1 MMGVNA
7 DNAVNVDHARAIGE
21 KILSSMTGKSAT
33 DYTSK
38 RSSQAVTLAAKSSV
52 RIESDTVQVDPQLL
66 FQRLIVACNRSDD
79 LQGLFRYELCSYPAA
94 LFDSSLTL
102 RQPQKPVLADA
113 IWAKLSSNAT
123 SGPEGDFQHVL
134 DGEAL
139 LHRIPWPRAS
149 ATYQDICGLYCSYV
163 TKKYGNAIV
172 VFDGY
177 DDMSTKNM
185 THQRR
190 AAGKAGATVTFTE
203 NMKVTLKKDN
213 FLANPKNK
221 QRFINMLSRFL
232 QEDNCPTY
240 HTEGDADVLIV
251 KTAVESARE
260 RNTVLVGDN
269 TDLLVLL
276 CFYTRSDSF
285 GLYFKPEPTAN
296 SRRPVWNKKV
306 KEPLGDD
313 VCHDLFFTPFWDA
326 TPLPAYMA

>member
-1 MMGVNA
+1 M
-7 DNAVNVDHARAIGE
+7 
-21 KILSSMTGKSAT
+21 
-33 DYTSK
+33 
-38 RSSQAVTLAAKSSV
+38 
-52 RIESDTVQVDPQLL
+52 
-66 FQRLIVACNRSDD
+66 
-79 LQGLFRYELCSYPAA
+79 
-94 LFDSSLTL
+94 
-102 RQPQKPVLADA
+102 
-113 IWAKLSSNAT
+113 
-123 SGPEGDFQHVL
+123 
-134 DGEAL
+134 
-139 LHRIPWPRAS
+139 
-149 ATYQDICGLYCSYV
+149 

-172 VFDGY
+172 MFDGY

-240 HTEGDADVLIV
+240 RAEGDADVLIV

-260 RNTVLVGDN
+260 RNTVLVGDD

-285 GLYFKPEPTAN
+285 DLYFKPEPKAN
-296 SRRPVWNKKV
+296 SRRHHSPRVYPQVKQWKGENEGISLEEYGWKV
-306 KEPLGDD
+306 TEGQVLPRITD
-313 VCHDLFFTPFWDA
+313 
-326 TPLPAYMA
+326 LPAASELLLQMIRCHCSSDCASARCTCRKHGLECSPACGHCRGTACTNSPIHAV

>member
-1 MMGVNA
+1 M
-7 DNAVNVDHARAIGE
+7 
-21 KILSSMTGKSAT
+21 
-33 DYTSK
+33 
-38 RSSQAVTLAAKSSV
+38 
-52 RIESDTVQVDPQLL
+52 
-66 FQRLIVACNRSDD
+66 
-79 LQGLFRYELCSYPAA
+79 
-94 LFDSSLTL
+94 
-102 RQPQKPVLADA
+102 
-113 IWAKLSSNAT
+113 
-123 SGPEGDFQHVL
+123 
-134 DGEAL
+134 
-139 LHRIPWPRAS
+139 
-149 ATYQDICGLYCSYV
+149 

-240 HTEGDADVLIV
+240 HAEGDADVLIV

-260 RNTVLVGDN
+260 RNTVLVGDD
-269 TDLLVLL
+269 TDSLVLL

-285 GLYFKPEPTAN
+285 CFKPEPKAN
-296 SRRPVWNKKV
+296 SRRRVWNMKKV
-306 KEPLGDD
+306 KVKCEMF
-313 VCHDLFFTPFWDA
+313 VCTSDFA
-326 TPLPAYMA
+326 IC